1 MIGREDDICYG
12 DAVVRTRV
20 WLLLAGFVIKMKGP
34 LGARGHACCKDSN
47 TGDNGVKWCSSS
59 CSSRKP
65 TVDEVGNP
73 TSVNAR

>member
-1 MIGREDDICYG
+1 MIGREDVICYG
-12 DAVVRTRV
+12 DVVRTRL
-20 WLLLAGFVIKMKGP
+20 WLLLAGFIIKMRGSQ
-34 LGARGHACCKDSN
+34 GAREYACCKGGN

-65 TVDEVGNP
+65 AVDEVGNP

>member
-1 MIGREDDICYG
+1 VIGREDAICYG
-12 DAVVRTRV
+12 DVARTRL
-20 WLLLAGFVIKMKGP
+20 WLLLAGFIIKMRGP
-34 LGARGHACCKDSN
+34 LGARGYACCKGGN